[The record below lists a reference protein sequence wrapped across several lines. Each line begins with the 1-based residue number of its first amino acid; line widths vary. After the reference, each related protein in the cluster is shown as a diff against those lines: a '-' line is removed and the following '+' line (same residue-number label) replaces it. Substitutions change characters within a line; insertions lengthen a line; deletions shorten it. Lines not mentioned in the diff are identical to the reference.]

1 MQTDAQQ
8 FIEQLYIQYAEQ
20 LERLCFHY
28 VGFSS
33 EYQDLID
40 DSIQTAFIQAWKDY
54 KHLKD
59 HPCIEGWLTQTCI
72 NRLRSSLAT
81 YRRRRQHHA
90 ELTEAVIA
98 VTPDQAIDLLED
110 LVTKEADTEML
121 QRIMTAL
128 NSREQSLIHKH
139 LVDGY
144 SLEEIASMEQ
154 TTLSA
159 EKSVLARVR
168 AKARKVR
175 QAAEKNFIFF
185 ASFLH

>member
-8 FIEQLYIQYAEQ
+8 FIEQLYVQHAKR

-28 VGFSS
+28 VGFSN

-40 DSIQTAFIQAWKDY
+40 DSIQAAFIQAWKDY
-54 KHLKD
+54 DHVKD
-59 HPCIEGWLTQTCI
+59 HPCIEGWLTQTCM

-81 YRRRRQHHA
+81 YRRRRQHHT
-90 ELTEAVIA
+90 ELSEAVIA
-98 VTPDQAIDLLED
+98 VAPDQVIDLLED
-110 LVTKEADTEML
+110 FVAKEADAEML
-121 QRIMTAL
+121 QRILTAL

-139 LVDGY
+139 LIDGY

-168 AKARKVR
+168 EKARKVK
-175 QAAEKNFIFF
+175 QKAEKFFIFF

>member
-8 FIEQLYIQYAEQ
+8 FIEQLYIQYAKQ

-28 VGFSS
+28 VGFSN

-40 DSIQTAFIQAWKDY
+40 NSIQAAFIQAWKDY
-54 KHLKD
+54 DHLKD
-59 HPCIEGWLTQTCI
+59 HPCIEGWLTQTCM

-81 YRRRRQHHA
+81 YRRRRQHHT
-90 ELTEAVIA
+90 ELSEAVIA
-98 VTPDQAIDLLED
+98 VAPDQVIDLLED
-110 LVTKEADTEML
+110 FVAKEGNAEML
-121 QRIMTAL
+121 QRILTAL

-139 LVDGY
+139 LIDGY

-175 QAAEKNFIFF
+175 QTAEKFFIFF